1 MTGLEG
7 LLSLYCGLWAIDF
20 LTLMEK
26 NSSLSPTCCLRDLD
40 IGCDLDLA
48 MFWWEEPVADFAGY
62 WAHWQE
68 QDGLAPLPFLLIPP
82 RGSKCWLP
90 SKHCKHNLYCSSVP
104 SKHILY
110 VLTDLSAVSYRDITK
125 TNGLGPHFSAAN
137 FIPLLLSQLQ

>member
-1 MTGLEG
+1 M
-7 LLSLYCGLWAIDF
+7 
-20 LTLMEK
+20 
-26 NSSLSPTCCLRDLD
+26 
-40 IGCDLDLA
+40 
-48 MFWWEEPVADFAGY
+48 ADFAGY

-104 SKHILY
+104 SKHIFD
-110 VLTDLSAVSYRDITK
+110 VLTDLSAVSYSDMTK
-125 TNGLGPHFSAAN
+125 NNGPHFSAAN